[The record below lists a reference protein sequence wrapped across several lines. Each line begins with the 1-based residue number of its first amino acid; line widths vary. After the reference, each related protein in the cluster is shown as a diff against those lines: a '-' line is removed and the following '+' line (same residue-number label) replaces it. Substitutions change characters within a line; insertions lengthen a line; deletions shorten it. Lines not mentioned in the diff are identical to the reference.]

1 MPLPKWAVALAA
13 LVALLSGL
21 WWFGRT
27 PAQAFSPPSG
37 AGRVFA
43 GLAHDFDGNGASLYL
58 VKGGHTVQAIGR
70 IEAGGRFR
78 FELPERLSLSR
89 LTPMMEQYLKSG
101 SGSTAGMSE
110 SNRLRFA
117 RWPTQPESAVHAL
130 HAGEGWSELSVEPLE
145 MNLARYAVAYADD
158 ARYGDLFAANG
169 GMGAIALP
177 GQAMV
182 VLVYADRAGRMSG
195 KAHTLNAFGADVV
208 NRWDLDLQAGWNL
221 VTSEQTGDMATL
233 SYRSGPLPDDLEWWT
248 LAGR

>member
-1 MPLPKWAVALAA
+1 MHLPKWAVALTA
-13 LVALLSGL
+13 LVALVSGL

-27 PAQAFSPPSG
+27 PAQAFTPPTEG
-37 AGRVFA
+37 GRVFA
-43 GLAHDFDGNGASLYL
+43 GLAHGFGGGGAPLHL
-58 VKGGHTVQAIGR
+58 VKGGHTVQVIGR

-78 FELPERLSLSR
+78 FELPDRLSLSR
-89 LTPMMEQYLKSG
+89 LTPMMEQHLKTG

-110 SNRLRFA
+110 SNRERFA

-130 HAGEGWSELSVEPLE
+130 HAGEGWSDLSVVPLE
-145 MNLARYAVAYADD
+145 MNIARYAVAYADD
-158 ARYGDLFAANG
+158 ARYGDLFAANDE
-169 GMGAIALP
+169 MGVIALP

-195 KAHTLNAFGADVV
+195 KAHALNAFGAEVA

-221 VTSEQTGDMATL
+221 VTSEQVGDMATL